1 MVVEITPVRTNEP
14 TSASKAWKITSGAL
28 EAGLRAIDSNATRGK
43 QPHCGRVCSGQ
54 WQRSPENS
62 ADFPV
67 QSSALFL
74 LCLPVQASAPC
85 ALWKGCKAAARKR
98 TGPSPLDHYKDCEQV
113 AKVEFGTLPLGLT
126 GRSFSSTAC
135 PFHLAT
141 ALLSLSI
148 PRLPSVVEPA
158 GSSVFTFCSHVG
170 GNPPD
175 CQSCGAESSIH
186 LGQHN
191 PGGHVIPYQD
201 VFDTSVRRTSHSF
214 GGKRARFEA
223 VARTRTPF
231 RIPIGTYKRLVGSA
245 DAARRRSRCKRHP
258 FASVW
263 WNREHRSRTRWDCK
277 RRFVGWRMSQ

>member
-1 MVVEITPVRTNEP
+1 MRIVERLQSCCKKKN
-14 TSASKAWKITSGAL
+14 GAKSIGSL
-28 EAGLRAIDSNATRGK
+28 QGLRTS
-43 QPHCGRVCSGQ
+43 
-54 WQRSPENS
+54 
-62 ADFPV
+62 
-67 QSSALFL
+67 
-74 LCLPVQASAPC
+74 
-85 ALWKGCKAAARKR
+85 R
-98 TGPSPLDHYKDCEQV
+98 TG
-113 AKVEFGTLPLGLT
+113 EFGALPLGHT

-148 PRLPSVVEPA
+148 PRLPSVVVPA
-158 GSSVFTFCSHVG
+158 CSSVLTFCSHVG

-175 CQSCGAESSIH
+175 CLSCGSESSIH

-191 PGGHVIPYQD
+191 PGGHVIPYQG
-201 VFDTSVRRTSHSF
+201 VFDTFVRRTSHSF

-231 RIPIGTYKRLVGSA
+231 RIASGTYKRLVKSA

-277 RRFVGWRMSQ
+277 RRFVGWRTSQ